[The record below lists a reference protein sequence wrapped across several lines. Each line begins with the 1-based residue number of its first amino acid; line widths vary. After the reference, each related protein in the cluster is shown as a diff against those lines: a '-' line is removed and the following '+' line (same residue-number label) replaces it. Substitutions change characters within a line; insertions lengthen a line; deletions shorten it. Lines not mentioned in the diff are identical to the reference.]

1 MNYIG
6 LDLSLTGTG
15 IVVLDSTGVVI
26 TQDLIKTNS
35 KQEMEER
42 FDNIID
48 QIDTIIENYKDKI
61 IYMEGLSFGSSGQSM
76 LELAGLHYI
85 VRHAFWRYKYNFTVI
100 PPSKIKKFITG
111 KGNCKKELML
121 LYVFK
126 KFGVTIEENNIAD
139 AYCLAQ
145 LNLHDNWIPK
155 VKEK

>member
-1 MNYIG
+1 MNFIG

-15 IVVLDSTGVVI
+15 VVVI
-26 TQDLIKTNS
+26 DTAGTIISQDLIKTNS
-35 KQEMEER
+35 KQDMEER
-42 FDNIID
+42 FDDILNKIFDIIGKYPKED
-48 QIDTIIENYKDKI
+48 II

-85 VRHAFWRYKYNFTVI
+85 VRHMFWTHKYNFTVI

-111 KGNCKKELML
+111 KGSCKKELIL

-145 LNLHDNWIPK
+145 LNLHDN
-155 VKEK
+155 KEK